1 MEAKKKFFR
10 FFNFLDAMQLM
21 CLTVHL
27 FFTIKSITTLAVGEL
42 TSEQRI
48 LQILLMA
55 TKGEDILCQLNM
67 N

>member
-1 MEAKKKFFR
+1 MEDKKKIFL

-27 FFTIKSITTLAVGEL
+27 FFTIKSMKTLAVGEV

-48 LQILLMA
+48 L
-55 TKGEDILCQLNM
+55 
-67 N
+67 